1 MTSEELSRLIVKGM
15 EEKKGTDITVLD
27 LREVKGAVS
36 DFFVICS
43 GSSDTQIQAISE
55 SVQKEVKESTNE
67 SPWRKEG
74 YTNREWIL
82 MDYVSVVAHIFK
94 SDKREFYAIEDL
106 WGDAKSTSLDQA
118 TKS

>member
-1 MTSEELSRLIVKGM
+1 MTSEELSGLIVKGM
-15 EEKKGTDITVLD
+15 EEMKGTDIVVLD
-27 LREVKGAVS
+27 LQEVKGAVS

-43 GSSDTQIQAISE
+43 GTSDTQIQAIAE
-55 SVQKEVKESTNE
+55 SIEKEVKKNAKE

-82 MDYVSVVAHIFK
+82 IDYVSVVAHIFK

-106 WGDAKSTSLDQA
+106 WGDAKSTSLNQA
-118 TKS
+118 S